1 MDLQVIWS
9 DILQKVMVSP
19 ISTIAF
25 QLYFEKAKPYAE
37 DGKTL
42 ILVVELKSVKEKLEN
57 NYRTNLLD
65 AMKSCK
71 APFSDFKVI
80 LESET
85 DEYKQEN
92 ITTPENKIENLG
104 LPFIKEYTFDNF
116 IIGDSNRIAAA
127 AALSVAEAPGADYN
141 PMFIYS
147 RPGLGKTHILNAVGN
162 YLLEHN
168 PEYKV
173 LYITAENFTNDYIYS
188 IRNNKNADAMQNFNN
203 KYRSQDVL
211 MIDDI
216 QFLEKAEKTQEALFH
231 IFNDLYSANKQI
243 ILTSDRPITNLSFFD
258 ERLSSRFASGILVK
272 IDTPSFEDRVAIL
285 QNKADSMLMNVPI
298 EVLYYLAEAEKT
310 NIRILGGMLKTVHLY
325 AKLNK
330 CEHST
335 VEFAK
340 EALHDSVMSAKEN
353 ITMQTIVSVCSNYFG
368 IKEEDILGKQKNKE
382 YVIPRQYAI
391 YVITVMLPSIP
402 LKAIGDFFGGK
413 DHSTIISSRD
423 KIGRM
428 VQTDKNAERI
438 VEDIKNLVLNK

>member
-1 MDLQVIWS
+1 MDIKEIWS
-9 DILQKVMVSP
+9 DILQKILPSVS
-19 ISTIAF
+19 SVAY
-25 QLYFEKAKPYAE
+25 QLYFEKAIPYDN

-42 ILVVELKSVKEKLEN
+42 ILAVNLKSIQDKLDKN
-57 NYRTNLLD
+57 FRPNILD
-65 AMKSCK
+65 AMKNCN

-85 DEYKQEN
+85 DLYKKEN
-92 ITTPENKIENLG
+92 ITSPENKIENVG

-127 AALSVAEAPGADYN
+127 AALSVSEEPGSYYN

-147 RPGLGKTHILNAVGN
+147 RPGLGKTHLLNAVGN
-162 YLLEHN
+162 YLMEHN

-173 LYITAENFTNDYIYS
+173 LYITAENFTNDYVSS
-188 IRNNKNADAMQNFNN
+188 IRNNKNADSMQNFNT
-203 KYRSQDVL
+203 KYRTQDVL

-231 IFNDLYSANKQI
+231 IFNDLYGANKQI
-243 ILTSDRPITNLSFFD
+243 ILTSDRPINNLSFFD

-272 IDTPSFEDRVAIL
+272 IDYPSFEERVAIL
-285 QNKADSMLMNVPI
+285 QKKANSMLMNVPV
-298 EVLYYLAEAEKT
+298 EVLYYLAETEKS
-310 NIRILGGMLKTVHLY
+310 NIRILGGMLKTVLLY

-330 CEHST
+330 CDCIT

-340 EALHDSVMSAKEN
+340 EALHDSVMTAKEN
-353 ITMQTIVSVCSNYFG
+353 ITMQTVVTVCSNYFN
-368 IKEEDILGKQKNKE
+368 IKEEDLLGKQKNKE
-382 YVIPRQYAI
+382 FVIPRQYAI
-391 YVITVMLPSIP
+391 YVITVLLPSIP

-428 VQTDKNAERI
+428 IGTDKNAERI

>member
-1 MDLQVIWS
+1 MDIQVIWS
-9 DILQKVMVSP
+9 DILQKLMPS
-19 ISTIAF
+19 ISSIAY
-25 QLYFEKAKPYAE
+25 QLYFEKAVPYAE

-42 ILVVELKSVKEKLEN
+42 ILAVPLKSIKDKLETTFRAN
-57 NYRTNLLD
+57 ILD
-65 AMKSCK
+65 AMKNCN
-71 APFSDFKVI
+71 APFTDFKVI

-85 DEYKQEN
+85 DVYKQEN
-92 ITTPENKIENLG
+92 ITTPENKIENRG

-127 AALSVAEAPGADYN
+127 AAMSVAEAPGAYYN

-147 RPGLGKTHILNAVGN
+147 RPGLGKTHLLNAIGN

-168 PEYKV
+168 PESKV
-173 LYITAENFTNDYIYS
+173 MYITAENFTNDYIYS

-203 KYRSQDVL
+203 KYRTQDVL

-231 IFNDLYSANKQI
+231 IFNDLYSCNKQI
-243 ILTSDRPITNLSFFD
+243 ILTSDRPISNLSFFD
-258 ERLSSRFASGILVK
+258 ERLSSRFASGIFVK

-285 QNKADSMLMNVPI
+285 QNKADNMLMNVPI
-298 EVLYYLAEAEKT
+298 EVLYYLAETEKT
-310 NIRILGGMLKTVHLY
+310 NIRILGGMLKTVLLY

-330 CEHST
+330 CDHIT

-340 EALHDSVMSAKEN
+340 EALHDSVITAKEN
-353 ITMQTIVSVCSNYFG
+353 ITMQTIVTVCANYFNV
-368 IKEEDILGKQKNKE
+368 KEEDLLGKQKNKE

-428 VQTDKNAERI
+428 VQTDKNAQRI
-438 VEDIKNLVLNK
+438 VEDLKNLVLNK